1 MRLESEAFAMTT
13 ETGRELLEA
22 ARAIAPGI
30 VADRRAIHAWPE
42 LRYEEV
48 KTAALAVS
56 RLRELGYAVE
66 TGIGVTGVI
75 GVLKGGKP
83 GKTVLLRADMDALP
97 ILEVNEAPYCSQN
110 AGVMHACGHD
120 GHVSMLL
127 GTAKLLAERRD
138 LIPGTVKLMF
148 QPAEEGGR
156 GAPRMMEH
164 GILDGVDAAFAQHVS
179 PVNWT
184 GTVAYKAGPAWAS
197 VDEFTITLK
206 GRGGHAARPHF
217 AVDPIVMA
225 SHVVTALQALVSRE
239 TSPIESAVVTVG
251 SLQAGTAFNVIPDV
265 AVLKGTVRT
274 YNPNVQ
280 DHIERRVT
288 DLVMGIAAALR
299 GEAEIDYFRSSPP
312 LINHESGAATVAVS
326 IADVLGA
333 ESAVAD
339 EAAMGGE
346 D

>member
-1 MRLESEAFAMTT
+1 MTT
-13 ETGRELLEA
+13 ESGRQLLEA
-22 ARAIAPGI
+22 AQAIAPSI
-30 VADRRAIHAWPE
+30 VADRRAIHARPE

-48 KTAALAVS
+48 ATAALAAG
-56 RLRELGYAVE
+56 RLRELGYEVE
-66 TGIGVTGVI
+66 TGIGVTGVM
-75 GVLKGGKP
+75 GVLRGGKP

-97 ILEVNEAPYCSQN
+97 ILERNEAPYCSQN

-148 QPAEEGGR
+148 QPAEEGGC
-156 GAPRMMEH
+156 GAPKMMEH

-179 PVNWT
+179 PINWT

-225 SHVVTALQALVSRE
+225 SHVVTALQTLVSRE

-251 SLQAGTAFNVIPDV
+251 SLQAGTAFNVIPGRGG
-265 AVLKGTVRT
+265 AQGHRAHLQPQRAGPHR
-274 YNPNVQ
+274 
-280 DHIERRVT
+280 
-288 DLVMGIAAALR
+288 AARDRPRHGHR
-299 GEAEIDYFRSSPP
+299 GGPAR
-312 LINHESGAATVAVS
+312 
-326 IADVLGA
+326 
-333 ESAVAD
+333 
-339 EAAMGGE
+339 
-346 D
+346 